1 MNPLTPTPNSRDSNA
16 LLPNSTPAKSR
27 LKITDY
33 SIELILGYVL
43 RSGVILSAAIVL
55 TGATIFIVR
64 HGHAPANYRIFRGEP
79 SDYRTIPGV
88 IRNAI
93 RGRGR
98 GLMQLGLLVLIAT
111 PIARVVFSVAGFVL
125 ERDRLYVAFTLIVL
139 TVLLYSLLGSGLTL

>member
-1 MNPLTPTPNSRDSNA
+1 MNAPTPTQNSRDSNS
-16 LLPNSTPAKSR
+16 LSPNSATGKPK

-43 RSGVILSAAIVL
+43 RTGVILSAAIVL